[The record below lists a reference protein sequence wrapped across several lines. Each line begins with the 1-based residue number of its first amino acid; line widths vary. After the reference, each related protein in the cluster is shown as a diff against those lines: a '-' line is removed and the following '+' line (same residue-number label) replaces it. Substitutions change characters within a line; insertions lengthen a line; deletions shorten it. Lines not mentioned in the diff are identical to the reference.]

1 MKLETIQK
9 LKDYFEKREDISMAF
24 LFGSQAKGQVHKQS
38 DTDIAVY
45 FKVEDRQLE
54 WEETK
59 EYQNESEIWSAVE
72 KIAETQSTDLVVLNR
87 APSTLAY
94 DVISTGIP
102 LLIRD
107 KSLYWRFLFLVSEAA
122 EDFYQ
127 ISQEWMDIRARSQ
140 SLGDKDKNTLLRLV
154 DFTENEINHLQD
166 FVDVDQHTY
175 ERNRDIQLKLE
186 RWIERL
192 AISLIDIA
200 KLILSSEKK
209 KALQSSSVE
218 MVKSLGWAMNV
229 SEIEVNLM
237 GKFAELRNLLAHQYL
252 DLRYAQ
258 IRSFLDN
265 SEPIYHKVIVF
276 AKEYIAK
283 QKI

>member
-1 MKLETIQK
+1 M
-9 LKDYFEKREDISMAF
+9 
-24 LFGSQAKGQVHKQS
+24 
-38 DTDIAVY
+38 
-45 FKVEDRQLE
+45 
-54 WEETK
+54 
-59 EYQNESEIWSAVE
+59 
-72 KIAETQSTDLVVLNR
+72 
-87 APSTLAY
+87 
-94 DVISTGIP
+94 
-102 LLIRD
+102 
-107 KSLYWRFLFLVSEAA
+107 
-122 EDFYQ
+122 
-127 ISQEWMDIRARSQ
+127 
-140 SLGDKDKNTLLRLV
+140 
-154 DFTENEINHLQD
+154 
-166 FVDVDQHTY
+166 
-175 ERNRDIQLKLE
+175 
-186 RWIERL
+186 